1 MMCRGSKG
9 LVLGGALAC
18 VGASRSKVDMKS
30 AGAVQ
35 AVDTIA
41 SMLSLQHEEIRRIAE
56 AVDAQAT
63 PGASDPYTN
72 SLKKVVD
79 KIKVELKAKVTEAQD
94 AAQNNI
100 DDALTAVQEAEAGAV
115 VAKGVADKQDKAWFA
130 CVSQELN
137 LKTFQET
144 AEEKLAAAKQDE
156 QEAHALEQKSSAFT
170 FDAGDKYQ
178 MEMECD
184 NDVEG
189 ECMQAKGVLIRSMKK
204 MLQDA
209 SAALKAKQNYYN
221 DVVAELGEREQ
232 ETVAAE
238 QVLETAGENH
248 ASHRNRCQAS
258 KLRRDR
264 AICEYGDTL
273 QAKGVQEGDFKA
285 VIAAVDG
292 KSEMSESDRVQEW
305 KTLSHTECMLERG
318 IEKGLE
324 EPIDDED
331 HQACS
336 ELPDLE
342 ALDRKTAEI
351 GQLSESHANEAGPI
365 TFGSGGE
372 GWKVTSNGEAAADY
386 TKEDFKPTL
395 NPNPLQQPFG
405 VCPQANVDSW
415 KAVVADQLEGASK
428 VPSAWATLMKM
439 WGQ

>member
-1 MMCRGSKG
+1 MCRGSKG
-9 LVLGGALAC
+9 IILGGALAC

-41 SMLSLQHEEIRRIAE
+41 SMMSIQHEEIRRIAE
-56 AVDAQAT
+56 AVDAEAT
-63 PGASDPYTN
+63 PDVSDHYKN
-72 SLKKVVD
+72 SLKKVRD

-94 AAQNNI
+94 TAQSNI

-115 VAKGVADKQDKAWFA
+115 AAKGLADKNDKAWFV
-130 CVSQELN
+130 CVSQELS

-189 ECMQAKGVLIRSMKK
+189 ECMQAKRVLIKAMNK

-209 SAALKAKQNYYN
+209 SAAWKAKQNYYN

-232 ETVAAE
+232 QTVAAE
-238 QVLETAGENH
+238 QDLETAGENH
-248 ASHRNRCQAS
+248 ASERNRCQAS
-258 KLRRDR
+258 KLHRDR
-264 AICEYGDTL
+264 AICEYGDML
-273 QAKGVQEGDFKA
+273 QAKGVQEEDFKA
-285 VIAAVDG
+285 VIAAIDG
-292 KSEMSESDRVQEW
+292 KSEMSESDMVQEW

-395 NPNPLQQPFG
+395 NPDALQQPFG
-405 VCPQANVDSW
+405 MCPQANVDTW
-415 KAVVADQLEGASK
+415 KGVVADQLEGASK
-428 VPSAWATLMKM
+428 VPTAFTRLVAM